1 MKCVVTANEI
11 QTAED
16 GTHLPAV
23 PHSRA
28 NGWIHFLCGVEHGQR
43 ISQGSHR
50 SHEGQPDTHSQYCFG
65 TMVCRRQEVQD
76 RYSVP
81 GHAHHDTSQ
90 ERQCRCR
97 TVQPRQ
103 THETLIGEVACVFTN
118 ALTARVYCCQVIVQ
132 WCHARRL
139 RLIVRVWKKSTRYH
153 ALVRIKH
160 QFRQCRKKSL
170 EHCSYAVYVGR

>member
-50 SHEGQPDTHSQYCFG
+50 SH
-65 TMVCRRQEVQD
+65 
-76 RYSVP
+76 

-103 THETLIGEVACVFTN
+103 THETLIGEVACVYTN
-118 ALTARVYCCQVIVQ
+118 ASTARAYCYQVIVQ